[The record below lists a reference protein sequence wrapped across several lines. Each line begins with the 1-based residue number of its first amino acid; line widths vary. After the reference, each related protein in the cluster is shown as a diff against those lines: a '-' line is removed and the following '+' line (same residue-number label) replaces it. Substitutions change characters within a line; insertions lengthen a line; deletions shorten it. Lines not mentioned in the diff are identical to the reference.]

1 MSWMS
6 FRLAHTIS
14 LCCIVLCVSAATDC
28 SKGDKYCTAI
38 LPGSVNDYGGFVN
51 DYHDGFVNDYHKGS
65 VNDYGGFVNDY
76 HDGFVNDYHKGSV
89 NDYYDGFVNDYHD
102 GFVNDYHDGFVN
114 DYHDGFVN
122 DYHDGFVN
130 DYRGFVNDDHEGFV
144 NDDYDGDPSLTD
156 FGASDMGKL
165 WNTGDVY
172 VNIADYTNYDR
183 IHNPERLLPWMKG
196 WRKQTGNTERI
207 WLTYGDTEKS
217 NGKRM
222 ADFVDT
228 FEEYLENYISAE
240 DMREIAPIGLSYDI
254 EHMQPEDIK
263 TTLLKAQQMKKD
275 VSKKMGYAPGSLLI
289 DSAIEGQKNTLGTQY
304 IMQYADH
311 ATMMLYRNAIDGDY
325 ADDLVYRMNYMMT
338 EQCAV
343 CTQPGW
349 ENLKAKITIMLEGSC
364 TVGKYCHKLSMC
376 AYDAAAYPNS
386 TGGIEYA
393 WELLNELKARTV
405 SDGILTQEQF
415 DFLYDIHGSL
425 YVVHNWEWVRCYY
438 GDSFSLEMGYSDCLD
453 QYHELSGKCRAE

>member
-1 MSWMS
+1 MLH
-6 FRLAHTIS
+6 RLAHAITLSYIA
-14 LCCIVLCVSAATDC
+14 LGVSAATDC
-28 SKGDKYCTAI
+28 S
-38 LPGSVNDYGGFVN
+38 
-51 DYHDGFVNDYHKGS
+51 
-65 VNDYGGFVNDY
+65 
-76 HDGFVNDYHKGSV
+76 
-89 NDYYDGFVNDYHD
+89 
-102 GFVNDYHDGFVN
+102 
-114 DYHDGFVN
+114 
-122 DYHDGFVN
+122 
-130 DYRGFVNDDHEGFV
+130 
-144 NDDYDGDPSLTD
+144 DPSLTD

-228 FEEYLENYISAE
+228 FQEYLENYISAE

-275 VSKKMGYAPGSLLI
+275 VSKRMGYASGSLFI
-289 DSAIEGQKNTLGTQY
+289 DFAIEGQKNTLGTQY

-376 AYDAAAYPNS
+376 AYDASAYPDS

-425 YVVHNWEWVRCYY
+425 YVVHNWEWVKCYY

-453 QYHELSGKCRAE
+453 QYHELAGKCRSE